1 MLRGQ
6 APGNSWDHKRC
17 LKTAILLA
25 PWVVLNRV
33 PTPSDSWRVPKLVPG
48 HHALSMGSLSFS
60 KPPSWNNESTN
71 LDILQVF
78 SLRASLLPP
87 PPIQGTN
94 QSFCCCCRSSEELT
108 DEQHRA
114 GGEGKA
120 ASSLNCCLFIEGS
133 RRNLRNDLLVAAD
146 SITNTMSSLV
156 KELNSGAF
164 GGPVPCGFV
173 VEGRLCSE
181 SLLETCS

>member
-1 MLRGQ
+1 MFENCNS
-6 APGNSWDHKRC
+6 PGNVGCAQQGAHTFRLIHGEYQSLCQVTTPYQWDPFHFQNLPFGIMNLQTSTFSRSF
-17 LKTAILLA
+17 
-25 PWVVLNRV
+25 
-33 PTPSDSWRVPKLVPG
+33 PSGPVCS
-48 HHALSMGSLSFS
+48 
-60 KPPSWNNESTN
+60 
-71 LDILQVF
+71 
-78 SLRASLLPP
+78 

-164 GGPVPCGFV
+164 WGPVPCGFV
-173 VEGRLCSE
+173 VEGCLCSG